1 MEEKIKRNQIDDIYR
16 RNNAKDSYKNR
27 AFAGKRS
34 TWDEYTRERIFYDSK
49 FHVNQKQ
56 SNIDHIIPI
65 DELRRRYGEELSIE
79 QLREIANADA
89 NLANTNAALNKAKGG
104 KSNIDYLWDKY
115 TEDAK
120 CTLNNL
126 SDKKRFDVK
135 EARVDSP
142 DLTTSA
148 NMISKQVS
156 AEINVRAKAAQYK
169 LQNMLDKGKQKTEQL
184 VSNVKSFDNTVKAM
198 SPMAGKA
205 IAKGQDAAFV
215 TATVSGLTN
224 LMEVARGKQDIKTA
238 AINVGKDTVKGFGTG
253 AGLSIVQDSMVIAA
267 QKYGAKNLAKTLSK
281 NLPVMQ
287 IAVAA
292 EIGGIVYRYLDGDI
306 SGEECTAEIIV
317 GTAGCWASAMA
328 WAVAGPVGAI
338 VASIIVGEIGKAVAR
353 YQMERKADRK
363 RVAQFNHITNEALRC
378 LQEQK
383 ERVVNYNR
391 REKARLEKSFSD
403 GMEQLHAGIM
413 SSQEKEV
420 IYGLNRILA
429 VFNEECYFQS
439 LQEFDEIFFDDQ
451 SVLSL

>member
-1 MEEKIKRNQIDDIYR
+1 MKQKIERNQIDDIYK

-27 AFAGKRS
+27 TFAGKRS
-34 TWDEYTRERIFYDSK
+34 TWDEYTGERIFYDSK
-49 FHVNQKQ
+49 FHINQKQ

-65 DELRRRYGEELSIE
+65 DELRRRYGDELAIE
-79 QLREIANADA
+79 QLRELANDDA

-120 CTLNNL
+120 YTFNNL
-126 SDKKRFDVK
+126 SGKKLFDVK
-135 EARVDSP
+135 AAKLDSP

-148 NMISKQVS
+148 NMVSKQVS
-156 AEINVRAKAAQYK
+156 AEVKVRAKAAQYK
-169 LQNMLDKGKQKTEQL
+169 LQNTLDKGKQKTEQL
-184 VSNVKSFDNTVKAM
+184 VSKVKSFDDTVKAA
-198 SPMAGKA
+198 SPIAGKA
-205 IAKGQDAAFV
+205 ISKGQEAAFV
-215 TATVSGLTN
+215 TATISGLTN

-253 AGLSIVQDSMVIAA
+253 AGLSIVQDSLVIAA

-292 EIGGIVYRYLDGDI
+292 EIGGIIYRYLDGNI

-328 WAVAGPVGAI
+328 WTVAGPVGAV
-338 VASIIVGEIGKAVAR
+338 VASIVIGEIGKAVAR

-363 RVAQFNHITNEALRC
+363 RAAQFNHITNEALRC

-383 ERVVNYNR
+383 ERIVNYNQ
-391 REKARLEKSFSD
+391 REKARLEAAFSD
-403 GMEQLHAGIM
+403 GMEQLCSGIM
-413 SSQEKEV
+413 NSQEKEV
-420 IYGLNRILA
+420 IYGLNKILA
-429 VFNEECYFQS
+429 IFDQECYFQS
-439 LQEFDEIFFDDQ
+439 LQEFDEFFFNENA
-451 SVLSL
+451 VLSL